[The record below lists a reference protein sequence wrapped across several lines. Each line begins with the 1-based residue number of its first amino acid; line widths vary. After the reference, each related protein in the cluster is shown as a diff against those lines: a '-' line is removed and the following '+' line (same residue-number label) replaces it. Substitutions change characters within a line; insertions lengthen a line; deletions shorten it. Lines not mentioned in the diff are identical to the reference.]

1 MISLGLTSVTFRNL
15 SVEDI
20 IDLAKKT
27 DVRNIEWGGDLHVKN
42 EEEAA
47 YVYNMCESNGI
58 RCCSYGS
65 YYKAG
70 TYGTDYMEHFEKTL
84 KTALKLQ
91 CDTIRIWAYNKP
103 SSDVYNDSHEY
114 KAIINE
120 MREIADFAALH
131 NLSVSFEHHQKT
143 LTDDIDSAISLIKNI
158 DKKNVLMY
166 WQAQVKYSFD
176 ENKRAL
182 SLFKPYIKNLHISNQ
197 IQNGYLLLNQ
207 MQHQL
212 KEYIEIVKEL
222 DVVVLIEFVKDNNL
236 ESYYD
241 DIEVLKK
248 IVNEANE

>member
-1 MISLGLTSVTFRNL
+1 N
-15 SVEDI
+15 
-20 IDLAKKT
+20 
-27 DVRNIEWGGDLHVKN
+27 
-42 EEEAA
+42 
-47 YVYNMCESNGI
+47 
-58 RCCSYGS
+58 
-65 YYKAG
+65 
-70 TYGTDYMEHFEKTL
+70 
-84 KTALKLQ
+84 
-91 CDTIRIWAYNKP
+91 
-103 SSDVYNDSHEY
+103 
-114 KAIINE
+114 
-120 MREIADFAALH
+120 
-131 NLSVSFEHHQKT
+131 
-143 LTDDIDSAISLIKNI
+143 KNI